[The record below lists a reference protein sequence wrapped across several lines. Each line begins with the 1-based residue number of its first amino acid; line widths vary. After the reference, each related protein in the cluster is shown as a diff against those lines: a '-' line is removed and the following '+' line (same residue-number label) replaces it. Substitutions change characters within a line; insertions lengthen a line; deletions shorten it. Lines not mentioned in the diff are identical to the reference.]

1 MTSLHLIG
9 YASGLAGVDVRCG
22 EGPVTIQAAL
32 NNNYEWN
39 AILKP
44 SQDKAISLLQTVSQL
59 CEALAIQV
67 SQALRQKQRVVVLG
81 GDHSSAIG
89 TWSGV
94 YDVLHSQGEVGLIW
108 VDAHMDSHTPETTHS
123 GRLHGMPLASLLGYG
138 HDALTNIL
146 HATPKL
152 KPENVCLLG
161 VRSFEAGEAAFLEQ
175 LNVKVYFMEE
185 IKQRGF
191 ATVWEEAKAHVNR
204 HTVGYGISLDL
215 DGIDPGDAPG
225 VGVPEPDGILAT
237 DIYQVFSSTASDP
250 RLLLTEIVEFDPSRD
265 YDHLTEKLIVSFIEQ
280 IAKGVA

>member
-94 YDVLHSQGEVGLIW
+94 YDVLHSEGEIGLIW

-191 ATVWEEAKAHVNR
+191 VTVWEEAKAHVNR